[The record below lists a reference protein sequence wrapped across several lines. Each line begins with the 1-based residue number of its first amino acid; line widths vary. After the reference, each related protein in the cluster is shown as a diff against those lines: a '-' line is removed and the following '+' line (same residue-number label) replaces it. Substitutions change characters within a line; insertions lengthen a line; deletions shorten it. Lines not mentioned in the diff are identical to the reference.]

1 MIVVDASVVVDALCN
16 VGSSS
21 SLHRRVADEVLL
33 APDLLPVEVASAL
46 RGLNRGGELTDDA
59 LEAAAVDLSRL
70 QVELYPTLPLIP
82 RILALRQNVTAYDA
96 AYVALAS
103 VFGCPLITHD
113 RRLARAASG
122 HCVVEVP
129 GDSG

>member
-1 MIVVDASVVVDALCN
+1 MIVVDASVVVDVFCN
-16 VGSSS
+16 VGSTSA
-21 SLHRRVADEVLL
+21 LHRRLTDEVLL

-46 RGLNRGGELTDDA
+46 RGLNRGGALTDAA
-59 LEAAAVDLSRL
+59 LETAAVDLARL
-70 QVELYPTLPLIP
+70 RVELHPTLPLIP
-82 RILALRQNVTAYDA
+82 RILALRHTMTAYDA

-122 HCVVEVP
+122 HCAVEVP
-129 GDSG
+129 VMPD

>member
-1 MIVVDASVVVDALCN
+1 MIVVDASIVVDVVCN
-16 VGSSS
+16 VGSTSA
-21 SLHRRVADEVLL
+21 LHRRLTDEVLL

-46 RGLNRGGELTDDA
+46 RGLNRGGGLTDAA
-59 LEAAAVDLSRL
+59 LEAAAVDLARL
-70 QVELYPTLPLIP
+70 RVELHPTLPLVP

-122 HCVVEVP
+122 HCAVEVP
-129 GDSG
+129 VTSH

>member
-21 SLHRRVADEVLL
+21 SLHRRLADEVLL

-113 RRLARAASG
+113 RRLALAASG

>member
-1 MIVVDASVVVDALCN
+1 MVDASVVVDVFCN
-16 VGSSS
+16 VGSTSA
-21 SLHRRVADEVLL
+21 LHRRLTDEVLL

-46 RGLNRGGELTDDA
+46 RGLNRGGALADAA
-59 LEAAAVDLSRL
+59 LETAAADLTRL
-70 QVELYPTLPLIP
+70 CVELHPTLPLIP
-82 RILALRQNVTAYDA
+82 RILALRHNMTAYDA

-122 HCVVEVP
+122 HCAVEVP
-129 GDSG
+129 VLPE

>member
-1 MIVVDASVVVDALCN
+1 MIVVDASVVVDVLCN
-16 VGSSS
+16 VGSTTA
-21 SLHRRVADEVLL
+21 LHRRLTDEVLL

-46 RGLNRGGELTDDA
+46 RGLNRGSALTDAA
-59 LEAAAVDLSRL
+59 LETAAVDLARL
-70 QVELYPTLPLIP
+70 RVELHPTLPLVP
-82 RILALRQNVTAYDA
+82 RILTLRHNMTAYDA

-122 HCVVEVP
+122 HCAVEVP
-129 GDSG
+129 AVPE

>member
-1 MIVVDASVVVDALCN
+1 MIVVDASVVVDLLCN

-21 SLHRRVADEVLL
+21 ALHRRLADEVLL

-46 RGLNRGGELTDDA
+46 RGLNRRRGLTDTA
-59 LEAAAVDLSRL
+59 LEAAAVDLARL
-70 QVELYPTLPLIP
+70 RVELHPSLPLIP
-82 RILALRQNVTAYDA
+82 HVLALRQNVTAYDA

-103 VFGCPLITHD
+103 VFGCPLLTHD

-122 HCVVEVP
+122 HCTVEVP
-129 GDSG
+129 VISD

>member
-1 MIVVDASVVVDALCN
+1 MVDASVVVDVFCN
-16 VGSSS
+16 VGSTSA
-21 SLHRRVADEVLL
+21 LHRRLTDEVLL

-46 RGLNRGGELTDDA
+46 RGLNRGGALADAA
-59 LEAAAVDLSRL
+59 LETAAADLTRL
-70 QVELYPTLPLIP
+70 RVELHPTLPLIP
-82 RILALRQNVTAYDA
+82 RILALRHNMTAYDA

-122 HCVVEVP
+122 HCAVEVP
-129 GDSG
+129 VLPE

>member
-1 MIVVDASVVVDALCN
+1 M
-16 VGSSS
+16 
-21 SLHRRVADEVLL
+21 
-33 APDLLPVEVASAL
+33 
-46 RGLNRGGELTDDA
+46 RGLDRGGELPDDA
-59 LEAAAVDLSRL
+59 LAAAAVDLSRL

-103 VFGCPLITHD
+103 MFGCPLITHD

-122 HCVVEVP
+122 HCAVEAP

>member
-1 MIVVDASVVVDALCN
+1 MIVVDASVVVDVLCN
-16 VGSSS
+16 VGSSTP
-21 SLHRRVADEVLL
+21 LHRRLADEVLL

-46 RGLNRGGELTDDA
+46 RGLNRGGELADA
-59 LEAAAVDLSRL
+59 ALDAAAVDLSQLR
-70 QVELYPTLPLIP
+70 VELHSTLPLVP

-103 VFGCPLITHD
+103 VFGCPLITND

-122 HCVVEVP
+122 HCAVEVP
-129 GDSG
+129 GVSG

>member
-21 SLHRRVADEVLL
+21 SLHRLLADEVLL

-59 LEAAAVDLSRL
+59 LAAAAVDLSRL
-70 QVELYPTLPLIP
+70 PV
-82 RILALRQNVTAYDA
+82 
-96 AYVALAS
+96 
-103 VFGCPLITHD
+103 
-113 RRLARAASG
+113 G
-122 HCVVEVP
+122 HA
-129 GDSG
+129 

>member
-21 SLHRRVADEVLL
+21 SLHRRLADEVLL

-103 VFGCPLITHD
+103 VFGCPLVTHD

-122 HCVVEVP
+122 RCVVEVP